1 MEFFLFLPQMR
12 MSFDRLVASA
22 QAAEA
27 AGFTG
32 VAGMDHMMPTGAES
46 HPMYEAMITNT
57 WLAAHTTRLIIS
69 SLVLC
74 DAFRLPGVLAKEA
87 VSIDHASGGRFELA
101 IGWGSYLHDF
111 EHYGILPSQPRE
123 RVQRLRET
131 LEVLKALWSGETVTY
146 NGQYHKLDG
155 AFQAPQPLGKI
166 PIVIGGSGPKTL
178 ALVRDFADW
187 WNLDTRYIDKLHGDQ
202 FKELTSQ
209 IGKARVSIQQ
219 MGAYIAPGAD
229 RVAITELTMRRF
241 SWSKPLIGTG
251 PEMLDHF
258 SREAE
263 RGIERVYLW
272 MADFAQP
279 DTLAGFGEEVIAKM
293 PVAALVS

>member
-12 MSFDRLVASA
+12 MSFDRIVGAA

-32 VAGMDHMMPTGAES
+32 VAGMDHMMPTGAER

-57 WLAAHTTRLIIS
+57 WLAAHTSTLTIS

-74 DAFRLPGVLAKEA
+74 DAFRLPGVLAREA

-101 IGWGSYLHDF
+101 IGWGSYVHDF
-111 EHYGILPSQPRE
+111 EHYGILPNQPRE

-131 LEVLKALWSGETVTY
+131 LEVLKALWAGETVTY
-146 NGQYHKLDG
+146 HGQYHRLEG

-178 ALVRDFADW
+178 ALVREFADW
-187 WNLDTRYIDKLHGDQ
+187 WNLDTRYIDKLKGDKFQ
-202 FKELTSQ
+202 ELTSQ

-219 MGAYIAPGAD
+219 MAAYVAPKAD
-229 RVAITELTMRRF
+229 RAAITEVSMRRF
-241 SWSKPLIGTG
+241 GHSRPLIATG

-272 MADFAQP
+272 TCDFAQP
-279 DTLAGFGEEVIAKM
+279 DSLAGFGEEVIAKM
-293 PVAALVS
+293 PVRALVS